1 VIFGDGTGAGAF
13 CSDFGAGRS
22 EQPAQNTAALSGNAR
37 DMRRI

>member
-13 CSDFGAGRS
+13 CSDFGAGS